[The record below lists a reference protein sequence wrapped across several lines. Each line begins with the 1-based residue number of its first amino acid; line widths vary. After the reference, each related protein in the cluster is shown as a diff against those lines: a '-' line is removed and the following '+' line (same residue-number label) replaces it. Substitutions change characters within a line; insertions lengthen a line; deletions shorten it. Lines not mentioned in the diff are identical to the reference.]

1 MLDDQDL
8 KEFSDTIFTGV
19 TVGYGSL
26 ILLFSGR
33 SLFELSRGAHIALQS
48 IFECHENGNV
58 QSGHGENMYSS
69 PLLFGYLN
77 HQVTHATF
85 DAEFALSLYFDDG
98 KYLKIIAE
106 RNTIEPYVVST
117 QRGIVPIMARTD
129 WDDPANPTPS
139 NRF

>member
-19 TVGYGSL
+19 TVGAGSL
-26 ILLFSGR
+26 ILLFSGI
-33 SLFELSRGAHIALQS
+33 LQFELSRRAHIMLQC
-48 IFECHENGNV
+48 IFECYENGSV
-58 QSGHGENMYSS
+58 QSGHGEDMYSS

-85 DAEFALSLYFDDG
+85 DAVSNLSLYFDDG

-106 RNTIEPYVVST
+106 RNTVEPYVVTT
-117 QRGIVPIMARTD
+117 QR
-129 WDDPANPTPS
+129 
-139 NRF
+139 